1 MRILSVIFVGL
12 LSISLSARAALDIV
26 ITGGMDTAR
35 PVAVLPFTFE
45 GGDQPMQPAE
55 VISDDLRNSGKFS
68 PLALSAMPEQ
78 PTSVDNI
85 HYQAWAS
92 KGVEAVVMGTVKPYG
107 QDKYLVSFDLV
118 DVVRGQAIG
127 GNMER
132 LKDGSLVKSSG
143 PVLES
148 RQAVISA
155 RQFRQYAHR
164 ISDIVYEK
172 LTGERGAFLTRIA
185 YVVVDN
191 TDPVYP
197 YRLMVSDY
205 DGYNETMVTK
215 AKEPL
220 MSPSWSPDGTK
231 LAYVSFQNRKS
242 EIFIQD
248 LYNQHREKL
257 TSFPMINGNPVWSP
271 DGKKM
276 AMVLSKD
283 GNPEIYVMDL
293 ATKQET
299 RLTDHYAI
307 DTEPSWYPDSKSL
320 VFTSERGGR
329 PQLYRVDLGTK
340 AVKRLTFEGE
350 QNLGGSISPDGK
362 YLIMVNRTQGHYRIA
377 RQDLQTGA
385 LQVLTQTE
393 LDESPSLAP
402 NGSMIIYATLYRGQK
417 VLGLVSVDGRFKARL
432 PARQGQVKAP
442 AWSPFL

>member
-1 MRILSVIFVGL
+1 MLSLIFLGL
-12 LSISLSARAALDIV
+12 LTLSQSAQAALDIV
-26 ITGGMDTAR
+26 ITDGLDQAR
-35 PVAVLPFTFE
+35 PVAIVPFSFE
-45 GGDQPMQPAE
+45 GGQLPMQPAQ
-55 VISDDLRNSGKFS
+55 VIGDDLRNSGKFS
-68 PLALSAMPEQ
+68 PLPISAMPEQ
-78 PTSVDNI
+78 PRSSDDI
-85 HYQAWAS
+85 HFGAWAS
-92 KGVEAVVMGTVKPYG
+92 KGVEAVVVGSVKPYG
-107 QDKYLVSFDLV
+107 DGKYLVSFDLV
-118 DVVRGQAIG
+118 DVLRGQVTG
-127 GNMER
+127 GNFQR
-132 LKDGSLVKSSG
+132 QADGSLVRSDAHI
-143 PVLES
+143 LES

-155 RQFRQYAHR
+155 NQFRQYAHR
-164 ISDIVYEK
+164 ISDVVYEK

-191 TDPVYP
+191 DPIYP
-197 YRLMVSDY
+197 YKLMVADY
-205 DGYNETMVTK
+205 DGYNETVVTK

-220 MSPSWSPDGTK
+220 MSPSWSPDGSK
-231 LAYVSFQNRKS
+231 LAYVSFQNHAS

-276 AMVLSKD
+276 AFVLSKD
-283 GNPEIYVMDL
+283 GNPEIYIMDL
-293 ATKQET
+293 ATRQIT

-307 DTEPSWYPDSKSL
+307 DTEPSWYPNSDAL

-329 PQLYRVDLGTK
+329 PQLYRVDLATK

-362 YLIMVNRTQGHYRIA
+362 YLIMVNRTQGEYRIA
-377 RQDLQTGA
+377 RQDLQSGA
-385 LQVLTQTE
+385 LQVLTNTE

>member
-85 HYQAWAS
+85 HYQAWAT

-191 TDPVYP
+191 SDPVYP

-231 LAYVSFQNRKS
+231 LAYVSFQNHKS